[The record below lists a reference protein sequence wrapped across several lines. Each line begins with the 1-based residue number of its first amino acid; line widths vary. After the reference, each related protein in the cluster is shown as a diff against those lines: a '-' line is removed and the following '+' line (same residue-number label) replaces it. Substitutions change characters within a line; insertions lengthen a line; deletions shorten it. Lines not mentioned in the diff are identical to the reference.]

1 MDIDSLRRI
10 DGLATFLVSKLDEDP
25 ERVAA
30 AIVQTVVE
38 ELGGPDIPIE
48 SEMDARVMMNAAS
61 VLVNAAERTSNI
73 QLLEVGEIWMALS
86 AGSEHL
92 VGTPD
97 EARARYNL
105 ANSQLGTVDA
115 KSLPMQGE
123 VSDAETRAAK
133 RWAHRDR
140 LRLVRSGFSTAADLD
155 TEGHTEGMA
164 LCNLANTLDH
174 SGRWIEA
181 YEAYTRAL
189 KADPTNGNAAGNAAV
204 LIDRAIQSGWDF
216 EGHLCSLYDHYLTMA
231 HANRDRTIEVAGEGA
246 AARFDQMQLLGSHEM
261 LHQVGASDD
270 DYQQW
275 IIDHR
280 LALTASL
287 EGLGKS
293 DREGRWDTANIRQV
307 TTPVGQET
315 MPPIF
320 ALVNLL
326 KADFLVA
333 RRLAFDTTQRIATSA
348 DGWKQEASDPGVYS
362 DTLDYSIYGT
372 LSSSL
377 VLAHRAAIDMLDKTA
392 VAANEHFEVGDDPQ
406 YVSFRRFWTRTVKG
420 GSAVLRP
427 ELFAK
432 SHLASSV
439 LAMAELA
446 HDMLDDGIY
455 AHAQEVRHAGTHR
468 FVLVHHSLREIETNA
483 AVQAIDLNH
492 MVETTMQALSVAR
505 AAFLYLVS
513 MVDVDESIKQRHS
526 DGLVAPIHVWN
537 VS

>member
-1 MDIDSLRRI
+1 MDNDSLRTI
-10 DGLATFLVSKLDEDP
+10 DELAMFLFSKLDEDP
-25 ERVAA
+25 ERVAV
-30 AIVQTVVE
+30 AIVQTVLE
-38 ELGGPDIPIE
+38 ELDGPDMPIE
-48 SEMDARVMMNAAS
+48 SEMDARTMMNAAS
-61 VLVNAAERTSNI
+61 VLVNAAERMSDS
-73 QLLEVGEIWMALS
+73 QFLEVGEIWMTLS

-92 VGTPD
+92 VGTPH

-105 ANSQLGTVDA
+105 ANSQLSTVDA
-115 KSLPMQGE
+115 KSLPTQGG
-123 VSDAETRAAK
+123 VSDAGTRVAR

-155 TEGHTEGMA
+155 TEGHTAGMA

-204 LIDRAIQSGWDF
+204 LIERAIQSGWDF
-216 EGHLCSLYDHYLTMA
+216 EDHLCSLYDHYLTMA
-231 HANRDRTIEVAGEGA
+231 QANRDRTIEVAGEGA
-246 AARFDQMQLLGSHEM
+246 AARFDQMQLLGSHET
-261 LHQVGASDD
+261 LRQVGAPDD

-287 EGLGKS
+287 EGLGRS

-307 TTPVGQET
+307 TTPLGQAN

-406 YVSFRRFWTRTVKG
+406 YVTFRRFWTRTVKG
-420 GSAVLRP
+420 GSVVLRP
-427 ELFAK
+427 ELLAK
-432 SHLASSV
+432 SHLASAV

-483 AVQAIDLNH
+483 TVQAVDLKH

-513 MVDVDESIKQRHS
+513 MIDVDESIKQGHS
-526 DGLVAPIHVWN
+526 DGIVAPIHVWN